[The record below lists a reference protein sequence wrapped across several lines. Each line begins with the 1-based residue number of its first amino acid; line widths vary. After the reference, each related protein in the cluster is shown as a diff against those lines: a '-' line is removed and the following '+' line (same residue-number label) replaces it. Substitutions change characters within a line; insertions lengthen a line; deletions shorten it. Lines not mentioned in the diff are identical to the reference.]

1 MRPTETRQAAAKGA
15 SHARRE
21 ECLNVV
27 EASSGCAAA
36 RGFVKSKESL
46 PAQAGRAGGGIVQ
59 QIRFGREAQQDR
71 HRNAAP
77 PRGGRR
83 FRWGIAMR
91 LFPALGVP
99 IFAAR
104 IFDFVFEDQF

>member
-36 RGFVKSKESL
+36 RGFVKGKKSL

-71 HRNAAP
+71 HRNAALSGVGGCFR
-77 PRGGRR
+77 RGIG
-83 FRWGIAMR
+83 MR
-91 LFPALGVP
+91 LFPALGENP
-99 IFAAR
+99 QAEAYAP
-104 IFDFVFEDQF
+104 